1 MYIRVYCTVYYPVR
15 EYMAKYTY
23 HHHHPLLA
31 QKEDLQSTR
40 HGLEADTRSNTKFIV
55 RNDKRG
61 GGTILT
67 NAEIAMC
74 AIIKLSTGT

>member
-40 HGLEADTRSNTKFIV
+40 HGLEADTSSNTQFIV

-61 GGTILT
+61 GGG
-67 NAEIAMC
+67 EFVRRF
-74 AIIKLSTGT
+74 